1 MKTLPAVWETFV
13 DDIII
18 DSMRTEAERLYTL
31 HSIIPSEPERWQK
44 RKTQILSKLSDAF
57 KLNYQKDLPLDPEV
71 TGVIRRDH
79 YRIEKVCFQ
88 AAENRYVTGCLY
100 VPDGDG
106 PFPAVL
112 NVHGHWMDGHLAER
126 VQTRG
131 HILAQHGYVCLSVDA
146 FGSGERCTEHGKF
159 DPHGGFRG
167 MQLNNFGETLIGIQI
182 DDNRRAVDFLCS
194 LPYVDPEKIG
204 VTGASG
210 GGNQT
215 MYLTVFE
222 DRIKAGVS
230 VCSVGSFRSYVM
242 GSNCIC
248 ETIDNGMNIC
258 EESELIACIAPRS
271 FLMCNGFHD
280 QYSTFVPEE
289 MLKTY
294 TGAKK
299 IFQMYNV
306 PNQLQYRIFNTI
318 HLYGP
323 EALSNMLG
331 FFDFYLKGEGAC
343 MPVLSLPECD
353 FMTREEAMVYPD
365 KRPDKLK
372 GIFAYCQTK
381 REKVRAAAASLNDE
395 QKRAGLKK
403 VLNCKDVTFADYS
416 FGDISDIWQRI
427 VIRKAN
433 GDMMPALLK
442 PSRNGKWQIMSGSYG
457 KQKQLENSAALEE
470 ACAGDD
476 GLLLIDITASGETGK
491 EYGCPTQ
498 WDYHHT
504 ARTFMW
510 FGRPLLGEWTQDY
523 HIAAQFLKAEFE
535 VTSLTFY
542 GFKDAG
548 VAALL
553 ASAIYGGAD
562 KVVMDHSLAS
572 LDWADTYPDVTD
584 FTMAMSVTDILKYG
598 DIADYKRLA
607 APAEIVTIG
616 N

>member
-1 MKTLPAVWETFV
+1 MKTLPAVWQTAV
-13 DDIII
+13 DEIII

-31 HSIIPSEPERWQK
+31 HSMIPADPERWQK
-44 RKTQILSKLSDAF
+44 RRTEVMTKLADAM
-57 KLNYQKDLPLDPEV
+57 KLNYQKDLPLDAEV
-71 TGVIRRDH
+71 TGVIRRKN

-100 VPDGDG
+100 VPDGEG
-106 PFPAVL
+106 PFPAVVNL
-112 NVHGHWMDGHLAER
+112 HGHWVNGHLAER
-126 VQTRG
+126 IQTRG
-131 HILAQHGYVCLSVDA
+131 HILAQHGYVCLSIDA
-146 FGSGERCTEHGKF
+146 FGSGERGSYHGKF

-182 DDNRRAVDFLCS
+182 DDNRRAVDYLCS
-194 LPYVDPEKIG
+194 LPFVDASRIG
-204 VTGASG
+204 ATGGSG

-215 MYLTVFE
+215 MYLTAFD
-222 DRIKAGVS
+222 DRIKAGAS
-230 VCSVGSFRSYVM
+230 VCSVGSYRSYVM

-248 ETIDNGMNIC
+248 ETIDNGLNIC
-258 EESELIACIAPRS
+258 EESELIACIAPRAYM
-271 FLMCNGFHD
+271 MCNGLYD
-280 QYSTFVPEE
+280 QYSTFVPAE

-294 TGAKK
+294 TVAHK
-299 IFQMYNV
+299 IFRMMNV
-306 PNQLQYRIFNTI
+306 HDRLQYRIFNTN
-318 HLYGP
+318 HMYGP
-323 EALSNMLG
+323 DAISNVLG

-343 MPVLSLPECD
+343 LPVLPIPECE
-353 FMTREEAMVYPD
+353 FMTQEEAMVYPE

-372 GIFAYCQTK
+372 SILAYCQTK
-381 REKVRAAAASLNDE
+381 RDAVRAHAASLDDE
-395 QKRAGLKK
+395 QKRSGLKK
-403 VLNCKDVTFADYS
+403 VLNCKDVTFTDSSVGDAD
-416 FGDISDIWQRI
+416 DIWQRV
-427 VIRKAN
+427 VIRKSN

-457 KQKQLENSAALEE
+457 KQKQLEKTAVLEE

-491 EYGCPTQ
+491 EYGCSTQ

-523 HIAAQFLKAEFE
+523 HIAAQFLKARFE
-535 VTSLTFY
+535 AASLTFY
-542 GFKDAG
+542 GYKDAG

-553 ASAIYGGAD
+553 AAALYGGAD

-572 LDWADTYPDVTD
+572 LDWADTYPDVND
-584 FTMAMSVTDILKYG
+584 FTMALSVTDILKYG

-607 APAEIVTIG
+607 APAEVIAI
-616 N
+616 